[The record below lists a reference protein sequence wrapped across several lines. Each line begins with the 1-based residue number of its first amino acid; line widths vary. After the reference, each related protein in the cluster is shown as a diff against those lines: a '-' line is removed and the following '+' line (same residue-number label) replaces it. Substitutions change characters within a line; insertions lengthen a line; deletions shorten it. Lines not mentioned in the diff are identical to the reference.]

1 MPEIVVSKREGGERR
16 CSYCH
21 EPGDALL
28 ECPAC
33 RTLFHRECRRE
44 NAGCPTLGCREPWHA
59 EATKLALPVAP
70 VEPSRW
76 RPSSLARALLAAFPT
91 FALFVATVELRG
103 AWGTMAQPR
112 PGLEALSHA
121 TQFLHGFA
129 LPVFLFVLWA
139 PRDRRRL
146 APSVACAQLGT
157 LAVAL
162 VAGFFVDDLLGLAP
176 CAGLVAF
183 AVEPVLL
190 AWLLSASPRPH
201 EPRDPGAEAA

>member
-1 MPEIVVSKREGGERR
+1 MTEIVVSKREGGERR

-59 EATKLALPVAP
+59 EAPKLAPPLAP
-70 VEPSRW
+70 VESAPW
-76 RPSSLARALLAAFPT
+76 RPSSRARALLAGVPT
-91 FALFVATVELRG
+91 FALFAGTVELRG
-103 AWGTMAQPR
+103 AWGTIPRPR

-121 TQFLHGFA
+121 SQFLHGFA
-129 LPVFLFVLWA
+129 LPVLLFLLWA

-176 CAGLVAF
+176 CTGLVAF

-190 AWLLSASPRPH
+190 AWLLSARPEPADPRL
-201 EPRDPGAEAA
+201 PGARGP